1 MRKNTPTP
9 LDELIARLDAIAALY
24 RRQAQQQRQDAATR
38 ETEDAIEAD
47 ILHDRLSCAQSLRAG
62 CLPETGALNN
72 VRPVTQE
79 ARYAAFN

>member
-9 LDELIARLDAIAALY
+9 LDELIARLEAMAERY
-24 RRQAQQQRQDAATR
+24 RQRAQQQAQDTATR

-47 ILHDRLSCAQSLRAG
+47 ILYDRLSCAQSLRAG
-62 CLPETGALNN
+62 CLPDTGALNN

>member
-1 MRKNTPTP
+1 MRKNTATP
-9 LDELIARLDAIAALY
+9 LDELIAKLEAMAERY
-24 RRQAQQQRQDAATR
+24 RRQARQQTQDTAA
-38 ETEDAIEAD
+38 EEAVDAIEAD
-47 ILHDRLSCAQSLRAG
+47 ILHDRLSCAMALRAG

>member
-9 LDELIARLDAIAALY
+9 LDELIARLEAMAARY
-24 RRQAQQQRQDAATR
+24 RQRAQQQTQDTAA
-38 ETEDAIEAD
+38 EEAVDAIEAD
-47 ILHDRLSCAQSLRAG
+47 ILHDRLSCAMALRAG